1 MGSSGG
7 RAPAV
12 FAAVLAI
19 VVSAWV
25 PPGVAQQAAT
35 SPSYDYLTDLF
46 DIGWRRAGSP
56 SAAQGATYIEDR
68 LTQFG
73 YQTEVQE
80 FEFPYY
86 EVTAKS
92 LTRDRTPYEIDGIM
106 YSGST
111 TAGGITAEVV
121 EPSGD
126 WSNVAGKIAF
136 ISFPHADPGWKNL
149 SNTLK
154 SDYTRAVTAGAVAVI
169 AEATDFLYAASASKA
184 TWTPGPIPGVVAL
197 GARALIGKSPTLV
210 LQSHVVPGTGRNVM
224 AHRAGTSDE
233 TILVLAHYDAWF
245 GGAADN
251 TSGTAAL
258 LRAAELLAED
268 EMQRSVTFLAVDGEE
283 LGLLGSQAFV
293 ADRDLTKIAGV
304 VNLDMVSAKPS
315 DVYEDAPGF
324 QWRVVM
330 TSETPPLIASAEANA
345 ALNQVVHG
353 PMSATL
359 WEDGY
364 GSFRTDYEWFYYQG
378 VPGTWVI
385 SEAAYYHT
393 TEDTPDHVD
402 ATDLENVSR
411 MVVGVVR
418 DMQTMLL
425 PRVTHLEVDAALDQ
439 GRVTATVRLG
449 GEPRP
454 GATVTV
460 VGYRG
465 RAEVSRSP
473 VASAGNGIYT
483 AELPPGAEY
492 VRVHAAWNTLDG
504 ESWLAVGD

>member
-1 MGSSGG
+1 MSLSSG

-12 FAAVLAI
+12 FAVVVALA
-19 VVSAWV
+19 VSAWT
-25 PPGVAQQAAT
+25 PPGVAQLST
-35 SPSYDYLTDLF
+35 TPTHGYLTDLF

-56 SAAQGATYIEDR
+56 SAAAAAVYIKDHLEP
-68 LTQFG
+68 LG

-80 FEFPYY
+80 FEFPYF
-86 EVTAKS
+86 EVTEKS
-92 LTRDRTPYEIDGIM
+92 LTLDGARYEIDEIM

-121 EPSGD
+121 ELDSAD
-126 WSNVAGKIAF
+126 IAGKIAL
-136 ISFPHADPGWKNL
+136 IPFPQANPGWKNL

-154 SDYTRAVTAGAVAVI
+154 SDYARAVAEGAVAVI
-169 AEATDFLYAASASKA
+169 AEAPDRLYAASVSKA
-184 TWTPGPIPGVVAL
+184 TWTPGAIPGVVAL
-197 GARALIGKSPTLV
+197 GARALIGKEPTLV
-210 LQSHVVPGTGRNVM
+210 LRSKVVSGIGRNVV
-224 AHRAGTSDE
+224 AHRAGAGAE

-251 TSGTAAL
+251 ASGTAAL
-258 LRAAELLAED
+258 LRAAELLSED
-268 EMQRSVTFLAVDGEE
+268 PLQRGVTFLAVDGEE
-283 LGLLGSQAFV
+283 LGLLGSQAFI
-293 ADRDLTKIAGV
+293 ADRDLSEIVGV

-330 TSETPPLIASAEANA
+330 TSETPPLMASAEANA

-353 PMSATL
+353 PLSATL

-364 GSFRTDYEWFYYQG
+364 GAFRTDYEWFYYQG

-393 TEDTPDHVD
+393 TEDKPDHVD
-402 ATDLENVSR
+402 PADLENVSH
-411 MVVGVVR
+411 MVAGVVR

-425 PRVTHLEVDAALDQ
+425 PRVTHLDVDARMDA
-439 GRVTATVRLG
+439 GTVTATVGLAGR
-449 GEPRP
+449 PRD

-465 RAEVSRSP
+465 RAEVSRSQ
-473 VASAGNGIYT
+473 VTAGEAGTYT
-483 AELPPGAEY
+483 AELPPNAEY

-504 ESWLAVGD
+504 EAWLPVGD